1 MIQENSNLKIF
12 WGDAP
17 IPPWK
22 AHAFGACLLMIKSSA
37 SLSLK
42 LSIYAVVNCNLT
54 LGSMQISICINRGF
68 QLISVSIYITI
79 SMVASQNNH
88 KGQIYNGTASPT
100 LVKKDCWSVY
110 EYTPC
115 QLMLLSFALGYMYRA
130 VKTSRKENDL

>member
-1 MIQENSNLKIF
+1 M
-12 WGDAP
+12 
-17 IPPWK
+17 PPYHPRK

-42 LSIYAVVNCNLT
+42 LSIYAVVNCKPDPWKYAN
-54 LGSMQISICINRGF
+54 QHVAINRGF
-68 QLISVSIYITI
+68 QLISVSIYNTI

-88 KGQIYNGTASPT
+88 KSQICNGTASPT
-100 LVKKDCWSVY
+100 LVEKDCWSVH

-115 QLMLLSFALGYMYRA
+115 QLMLLSFALGYMYRP

>member
-1 MIQENSNLKIF
+1 M
-12 WGDAP
+12 
-17 IPPWK
+17 PPYHPRK
-22 AHAFGACLLMIKSSA
+22 AHAFGACLLTIKSSA

-42 LSIYAVVNCNLT
+42 LSIYAVVNCNPDPWKYANQH
-54 LGSMQISICINRGF
+54 MYRGF

-88 KGQIYNGTASPT
+88 KGQMYNGTASST
-100 LVKKDCWSVY
+100 LVEKDCWSVY

-115 QLMLLSFALGYMYRA
+115 QFMLLSFALGYMYRP